1 MLEDI
6 SFNAGGDM
14 PDVDV
19 VINGEYVREH
29 LGSDAKKADMKR
41 YIL

>member
-1 MLEDI
+1 
-6 SFNAGGDM
+6 
-14 PDVDV
+14 V

-29 LGSDAKKADMKR
+29 LVKAQRPDMKR